1 MRTDARPMLRP
12 KGRGNLL
19 FGGPARALKSSNGR
33 SGAMV
38 FPYTPTITYQR
49 GANYGLYDL
58 PHTNYQPLYYQSTS
72 SPSVQVTGLFTCL
85 LYTSP
90 SPRDVEESR
99 MPSSA

>member
-72 SPSVQVTGLFTCL
+72 SPSVQVTGLFTNQTEDEL
-85 LYTSP
+85 RYTQGVLHLSLIHI
-90 SPRDVEESR
+90 
-99 MPSSA
+99 